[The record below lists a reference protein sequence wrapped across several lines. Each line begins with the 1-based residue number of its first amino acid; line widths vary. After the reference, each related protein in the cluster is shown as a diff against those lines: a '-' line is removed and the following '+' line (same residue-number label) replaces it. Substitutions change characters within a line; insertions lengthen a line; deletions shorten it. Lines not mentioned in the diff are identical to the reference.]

1 MPGHQGVQQPRTFT
15 QGSFE
20 ISILS
25 DGFIALPADI
35 IMPEIEEGL
44 RKPILAKL
52 GGGRS
57 SAPMDTNIP
66 IIRRGNEAIIVDTGS
81 GTQFQETAGALEQ
94 NMQAAG
100 VDPLAITKVVLTHA
114 HPDHMG
120 GILKSDGTLL
130 FPKAQHFISA
140 DEWYFWRD
148 DEKLPEGLRPFAAG
162 ARANFKAIGERL
174 TMVNPGHEIVT
185 GVEVIGTPGHTGG
198 HISLLLDGG
207 EGLLITG
214 DALTNPVISFEH
226 PDWRFG
232 FDADHE
238 AAVRTR
244 KLLLDRFATEHA
256 RLLGYHWKH
265 PGVGR
270 VEWSGGQYRLITEKL

>member
-1 MPGHQGVQQPRTFT
+1 MPGHNGFASPHRFT

-20 ISILS
+20 ITILS

-35 IMPEIEEGL
+35 IMPEIDETRRG
-44 RKPILAKL
+44 PILAKL

-66 IIRRGNEAIIVDTGS
+66 IIRKGSELIVVDTGS
-81 GTQFQETAGALEQ
+81 GIQFQETAGAFEPNLA
-94 NMQAAG
+94 AAG
-100 VDPLAITKVVLTHA
+100 VDPLAVTKVVLTHA

-120 GILKSDGTLL
+120 GVVRPDGSLL
-130 FPKAQHFISA
+130 FPHAQHFISG

-148 DEKLPEGLRPFAAG
+148 DEKLADGLRPFAAG
-162 ARANFKAIGERL
+162 ARDNFKAIGDRL
-174 TMVNPGHEIVT
+174 TIVNPGHEIVT
-185 GVEVIGTPGHTGG
+185 GIEVVGTPGHTGG
-198 HISLLLDGG
+198 HISLLLEGA

-238 AAVRTR
+238 MAVRTR
-244 KLLLDRFATEHA
+244 KLLLDRFATSRA
-256 RLLGYHWKH
+256 KLLGYHWKY

-270 VEWSGGQYRLITEKL
+270 VEWSGGQYRLITEDV